1 MSYNNNIIQTLGV
14 DDEST
19 YGKKLAIT
27 VAVDTLGMCTIS
39 FGSNYS
45 IRIPKDD
52 VDALRDVL
60 YSASRQLM
68 HGRVNKDYNEFA
80 AKTAEAAKEM
90 AAEADEYDPE
100 EDVAELSS
108 YEDNL
113 MPDNSKYEGAR
124 TAYKSPNR
132 F

>member
-1 MSYNNNIIQTLGV
+1 MGYNNNIICTLGV

-45 IRIPKDD
+45 IRIPEDD

-60 YSASRQLM
+60 YDASRQLM
-68 HGRVNKDYNEFA
+68 AIRNRKA
-80 AKTAEAAKEM
+80 ILKE
-90 AAEADEYDPE
+90 ELERLEDE
-100 EDVAELSS
+100 EL
-108 YEDNL
+108 NL
-113 MPDNSKYEGAR
+113 VQL
-124 TAYKSPNR
+124 
-132 F
+132 